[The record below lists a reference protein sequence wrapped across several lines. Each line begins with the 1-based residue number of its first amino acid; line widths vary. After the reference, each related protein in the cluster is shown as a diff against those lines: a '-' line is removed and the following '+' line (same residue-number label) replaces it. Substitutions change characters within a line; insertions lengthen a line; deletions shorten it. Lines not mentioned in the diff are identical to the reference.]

1 MNNPHPSSLRYC
13 VAILVCGALA
23 RLAFAQATE
32 PPSPGPAPVPER
44 APPPGASSDSY
55 KLGLIFGGQLQHGGL
70 TAGISMEAL
79 TRGIQ
84 DGLRGKQASQQDK
97 QDANQLLTG
106 ARQSLGERNK
116 VVARQF
122 LAQNLTRPGVKSTAS
137 GLQYSVLKAGD
148 SKAKPPA
155 ADSQV
160 TVTYRGTLL
169 DGTEFDSSF
178 AHGKAA
184 IFRMNSVLPGWR
196 EALSLMTPGA
206 KWRLYLPPELGYDM
220 RSPPNIP
227 PGSLLTYEIDLLH
240 VSAAGDFS
248 PREAASGHTSTPAPK
263 ALAATTP

>member
-1 MNNPHPSSLRYC
+1 MNNRHLNSLRYR
-13 VAILVCGALA
+13 VAILACGALIGV
-23 RLAFAQATE
+23 AFALPSAASPSGPALAPERT
-32 PPSPGPAPVPER
+32 PPSDV
-44 APPPGASSDSY
+44 SSDSY
-55 KLGLIFGGQLQHGGL
+55 KLGLIFGGQLHHGGL

-84 DGLRGKQASQQDK
+84 DGLRGKQANQQDK
-97 QDANQLLTG
+97 QDANQLLMG

-116 VVARQF
+116 AVARQF

-137 GLQYSVLKAGD
+137 GLQYSVLKTGD
-148 SKAKPPA
+148 STAKPPA

-227 PGSLLTYEIDLLH
+227 PGSLLTYEIDLLQ
-240 VSAAGDFS
+240 V
-248 PREAASGHTSTPAPK
+248 TSPK
-263 ALAATTP
+263 ALAAATP